1 LPFAYWQITLPD
13 VVMRSIDYLAAMT
26 LPLALICIGGS
37 LSFKALK
44 DTQLLS
50 WVAVIIKLLLM
61 PAIVSIIAYSLGFR
75 GVELGCLIL
84 MFASP
89 TAAASFVMVRTIGG
103 NHTLAANIVALT
115 TLISLFTISIAIYLL
130 KVFALI

>member
-1 LPFAYWQITLPD
+1 VLVSVMAYL
-13 VVMRSIDYLAAMT
+13 
-26 LPLALICIGGS
+26 
-37 LSFKALK
+37 
-44 DTQLLS
+44 
-50 WVAVIIKLLLM
+50 
-61 PAIVSIIAYSLGFR
+61 LGFR

-115 TLISLFTISIAIYLL
+115 TLISLFTISIAIYSL

>member
-1 LPFAYWQITLPD
+1 
-13 VVMRSIDYLAAMT
+13 
-26 LPLALICIGGS
+26 
-37 LSFKALK
+37 
-44 DTQLLS
+44 
-50 WVAVIIKLLLM
+50 
-61 PAIVSIIAYSLGFR
+61 
-75 GVELGCLIL
+75 